1 MTHEHHE
8 DPPYLREDGGP
19 ENDTSLPDAT
29 SVAEY
34 DDVEDSLYQV
44 FCFDDQES
52 SSPVIKSRWPEDH

>member
-19 ENDTSLPDAT
+19 EHDAGLPDAT
-29 SVAEY
+29 DIAEY

-44 FCFDDQES
+44 FCFDDGPS
-52 SSPVIKSRWPEDH
+52 VPRWAGTEPNEV